1 MAKPIK
7 FTGEIRNS
15 ILQDFIAK
23 LDAARMGTTGFKY
36 ERTAQYD
43 DERKATIVYSPTAWF
58 KTIMLVETQPKE
70 VGWHGVCYRDE
81 DTPNE
86 FYIEDII
93 IYPQK
98 VTGTTITPDPTEY
111 TDWMNGLDD
120 ETFNHL
126 RFHGH
131 SHVNMAVFSS
141 GTDEGFRNDR
151 MSQLKDDDFYVFQ
164 VFNKKGE
171 IHSAIYDYRNNTL
184 YENGDIA
191 TEVECESMD
200 VWDFYKAAAKLLRK
214 YSGSTAGFEQALQVY
229 TDAGM
234 DSFLDEA
241 DGAVKEDKATVNSW
255 QHTSGKQTGS
265 KKSSK
270 KSKSKDYTSVAEDPL
285 GVWDGYHRW

>member
-7 FTGEIRNS
+7 FTGEIRAS

-43 DERKATIVYSPTAWF
+43 DDRKATIVYSPTAWF
-58 KTIMLVETQPKE
+58 KTMMLVETQPKE
-70 VGWHGVCYRDE
+70 VGWHGVCYRDK
-81 DTPNE
+81 DLPNE
-86 FYIEDII
+86 FYVEDII

-98 VTGTTITPDPTEY
+98 VTGITITPDPTEY

-171 IHSAIYDYRNNTL
+171 IHSAIYDYQNNTL
-184 YENGDIA
+184 YENNDIS
-191 TEVECESMD
+191 TEVECDSMD
-200 VWDFYKAAAKLLRK
+200 VWDFYKAMAKLLRK
-214 YSGSTAGFEQALQVY
+214 FSGNATEFEQAVQMY
-229 TDAGM
+229 AEAGM
-234 DSFLDEA
+234 NDFLDEV
-241 DGAVKEDKATVNSW
+241 DSAVKEDSHVPTTW
-255 QHTSGKQTGS
+255 QQAGNKQTGG

-270 KSKSKDYTSVAEDPL
+270 KSKAKDYAGVAEDPF
-285 GVWDGYHRW
+285 GVWDGYHR